1 MFLSDGDPNDTP
13 AEIMESLKLLVE
25 DVPTLITMVYGLD
38 IDNQILRDVST
49 HEFTKYGV
57 SNPAIHTVVRNN
69 LVLVLV
75 PLFLFVLLFLDFAG
89 KQPGT
94 WSRNIGVF
102 EQPI

>member
-57 SNPAIHTVVRNN
+57 SDPAIMPSTGQFEELRTYSSFEN
-69 LVLVLV
+69 LG
-75 PLFLFVLLFLDFAG
+75 PAP
-89 KQPGT
+89 K
-94 WSRNIGVF
+94 IGHF
-102 EQPI
+102 W